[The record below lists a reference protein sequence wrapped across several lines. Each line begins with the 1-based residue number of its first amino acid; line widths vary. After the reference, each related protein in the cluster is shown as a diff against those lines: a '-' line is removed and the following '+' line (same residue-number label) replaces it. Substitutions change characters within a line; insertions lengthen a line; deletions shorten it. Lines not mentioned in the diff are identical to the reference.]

1 MAQRPGVSCKGSV
14 EPGVAQSGGGSG
26 ISFAVRIGEVSY
38 GGTGGGSELFATPPI
53 GWDPW
58 VLNAAS
64 YISVVKTGTM
74 LGSRFA
80 LAVVVGSAGRV
91 RW

>member
-1 MAQRPGVSCKGSV
+1 MISAVAGAVGSAKISMSASCCRAS
-14 EPGVAQSGGGSG
+14 SR
-26 ISFAVRIGEVSY
+26 VRAI
-38 GGTGGGSELFATPPI
+38 ATPPI